1 MVRKFSKNPFNYSFL
16 FCFILLTL
24 NLLFFS
30 IVNSSAT
37 TQVSLEWV
45 PNSEPN
51 LAGYKIFCREI
62 NQSYDYANP
71 SWEVTDSYCTIY
83 DLDENKNY
91 CFVARAFDTEGFESE
106 NSNEVCHGPL
116 IIPNQAPN
124 VVLGSNQTVNDG
136 RNVFT
141 SEVQVA
147 SGSDDA
153 EERAS
158 GYVSLASSDL
168 EMVYDR
174 RYQTVGIRFNSLD
187 IPQGATIVNAY
198 VQFKVDETSSGTTLL
213 TIEGESI
220 DNAMTFTSS
229 NGNISS
235 RARTSTHVSWLP
247 VPWTTVGEAG
257 PDQQTPD
264 ISQIIQE
271 IVNHPRWS
279 DGNSLVLII
288 TGTGERVA
296 ESYNGDPSGAP
307 MLHVEYAN

>member
-1 MVRKFSKNPFNYSFL
+1 MTAGTRRLGYA
-16 FCFILLTL
+16 LTAL
-24 NLLFFS
+24 
-30 IVNSSAT
+30 
-37 TQVSLEWV
+37 
-45 PNSEPN
+45 
-51 LAGYKIFCREI
+51 IF
-62 NQSYDYANP
+62 P
-71 SWEVTDSYCTIY
+71 
-83 DLDENKNY
+83 
-91 CFVARAFDTEGFESE
+91 RA
-106 NSNEVCHGPL
+106 L
-116 IIPNQAPN
+116 
-124 VVLGSNQTVNDG
+124 
-136 RNVFT
+136 
-141 SEVQVA
+141 
-147 SGSDDA
+147 
-153 EERAS
+153 
-158 GYVSLASSDL
+158 
-168 EMVYDR
+168 
-174 RYQTVGIRFNSLD
+174 
-187 IPQGATIVNAY
+187 TIVNAY

-235 RARTSTHVSWLP
+235 RERTSTHVSWSP

-257 PDQQTPD
+257 PDQRTPD